1 MTAGAPFMTDAT
13 FAATIEPARSAGTR
27 DAPSAW
33 PLVGL
38 VLVIG
43 LFAIACYL
51 LFSGAGSADL
61 SAVWLAGGQ
70 IAQGRPDLVYP
81 PDTTF
86 FSMLPPPEWTAQARA
101 EGMEGD
107 VFPYIYPPI
116 WAQLAAYLHG
126 VTDRAGVMAA
136 ASLLNPILMALCLVL
151 AHRIAQPRL
160 GAALYTAAG
169 LVFLSLTSVGLI
181 ALGQNQPQILVA
193 FLVLL
198 AVERSE
204 SGAPVAA
211 GIALAVA
218 AAIKGYPAMLALVW
232 LLTGQRRAVIVF
244 ALTGAALG
252 ALSVALAGWPLHR
265 AFLRASGLVAGTGLM
280 NNLSY
285 TIDAA
290 LGNTVFADR
299 VQFITSP
306 FRDQNLGFRA
316 GWKLYEKPGWA
327 VALGLIL
334 QVGILTW
341 LALALRGTTD
351 RARRGA
357 MWAAGLTFATLVA
370 PVGWSYYYLAPAA
383 FLPLAI
389 ARWGFARGLATLV
402 ALALPVSVFASIAS
416 HEYGVMETTLW
427 ALGLMSMTGMG
438 LAFLGLAR
446 GRRAPA

>member
-1 MTAGAPFMTDAT
+1 MTAGATFMTDAT
-13 FAATIEPARSAGTR
+13 FSSALNTAPAPLPGDRAT
-27 DAPSAW
+27 AW
-33 PLVGL
+33 PVLRL

-43 LFAIACYL
+43 TFAIVCYL

-70 IAQGRPDLVYP
+70 IAAGHPELVYP
-81 PDTTF
+81 PDTTVF
-86 FSMLPPPEWTAQARA
+86 TMLPPPEWTPMARA

-107 VFPYIYPPI
+107 IFPYIYPPI

-136 ASLLNPILMALCLVL
+136 ASLLNPVLMAMCLVL
-151 AHRIAQPRL
+151 AHRIAAPRM
-160 GAALYTAAG
+160 GAAAWTAAG

-198 AVERSE
+198 AIERAE

-211 GIALAVA
+211 GIALAFA
-218 AAIKGYPAMLALVW
+218 AAVKGYPAILALVW
-232 LLTGQRRAVIVF
+232 LLTGHRRAVLTF

-252 ALSVALAGWPLHR
+252 GLSVALAGWPLHR
-265 AFLRASGLVAGTGLM
+265 AFLHASGLVAGTGLM

-299 VQFITSP
+299 VQFIASP
-306 FRDQNLGFRA
+306 FRDQSLGFRA

-327 VALGLIL
+327 VIMGLIL

-341 LALALRGTTD
+341 MAMALRTASD
-351 RARRGA
+351 RPRRGA
-357 MWAAGLTFATLVA
+357 IWAAGLTFATLVA

-383 FLPLAI
+383 FLPLAF
-389 ARWGFARGLATLV
+389 ARWGLARGLGLLI
-402 ALALPVSVFASIAS
+402 ALALPVSVFASVAS
-416 HEYGVMETTLW
+416 HDYGIMETSLW
-427 ALGLMSMTGMG
+427 ALGLLSMTGMG
-438 LAFLGLAR
+438 LSFLALAR
-446 GRRAPA
+446 PHRTSA